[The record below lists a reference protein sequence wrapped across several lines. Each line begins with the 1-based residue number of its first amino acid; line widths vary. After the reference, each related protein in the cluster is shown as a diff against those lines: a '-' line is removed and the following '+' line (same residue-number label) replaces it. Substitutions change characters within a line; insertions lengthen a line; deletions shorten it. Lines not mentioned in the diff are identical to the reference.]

1 MYGTGVRWLWAE
13 VRRSDMAGAVDR
25 TGRDA
30 AARTSPWLAGRLID
44 ERGRKANAHR
54 LPIRLP

>member
-13 VRRSDMAGAVDR
+13 VRRSEMAGAVER

-30 AARTSPWLAGRLID
+30 AARTFPWLAGRLID

-54 LPIRLP
+54 LPIRPP